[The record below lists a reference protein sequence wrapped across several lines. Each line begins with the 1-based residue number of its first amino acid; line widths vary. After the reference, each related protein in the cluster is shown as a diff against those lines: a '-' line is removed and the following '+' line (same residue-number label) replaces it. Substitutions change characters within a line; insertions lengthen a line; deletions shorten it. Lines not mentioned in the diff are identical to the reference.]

1 MKTELLMQRAHG
13 CAGAAAE
20 YLRLALGT
28 SAPFT
33 NGNQIQPR
41 VLHKDVL
48 MQRAHGCAGAAA
60 DQNLRRLSATIVN
73 TNENQIQPRISTWMC
88 LCRERMDAQE
98 RRGWKDHLK

>member
-1 MKTELLMQRAHG
+1 MKTELLMQRTHG

-60 DQNLRRLSATIVN
+60 
-73 TNENQIQPRISTWMC
+73 E
-88 LCRERMDAQE
+88 
-98 RRGWKDHLK
+98 